1 MNLLTPLK
9 QYFGFTSFRPLQ
21 EDIIKDSLAGRDV
34 FALLPTGGGKSL
46 CYQLPAL
53 VRPGLTLVVSPLIA
67 LMKDQV
73 QALEACGVAATFL
86 NSSLDADESRTRLRD
101 LHQGRYRLLYA
112 APERL
117 MLSGFLEDLKRW
129 KVALIAIDESHCIS
143 EWGHDFRPEYRK
155 LSELR
160 EHFPEVPVMAL
171 TATATPRV
179 QADILRQ
186 LRLKDPA
193 VYAASFNR
201 PNLTYRMLPKN
212 DADEQVLNFLET
224 TKGESGII
232 YCQSRKATESLAE
245 WLVEQGIK
253 AAPYH
258 AGLSSEERSR
268 HQDLFLK
275 DDVQVICATIAF
287 GMGINKP
294 NVRFVIHY
302 DLPKNIEGYYQ
313 ETGRA
318 GRDGLPSECLLLFSA
333 GDAAKQF
340 RFIDEKPDLKERE
353 IAKKQL
359 EQMIHYAESTECRRK
374 SLLHYFGEVYD
385 HAGKQFFQYARSG
398 LMPSSTQDNCGA
410 CDNCISP
417 RTAYDGT
424 QNAQKFLS
432 CVYRI
437 RHKSGFSVGMKHV
450 IEVLTGADTDKI
462 RRWKHHELSTYG
474 IGKDCSRKDWAAIGR
489 ELIRLGFLV
498 LDTGKFSVIQL
509 TEAGEKALRERQTI
523 LLTQYKEEIK
533 KAKSADS
540 FQYDEILFER
550 LRSLRKRM
558 ADERGIPAYMIFS
571 DVSLRQIARNYP
583 LNEREFSR
591 IGGVGQKK
599 LEEFGQTF
607 LVEITAYLQE
617 NPRRTFASDGPLPV
631 HSPRLNQTGRETL
644 RRFRDGESI
653 GEIARA
659 RGFVTGTIYSHLAEA
674 CNSGE
679 EIDIDRLLTPDEQKK
694 MEEAFAQIGLSNL
707 PGVYELL
714 DQKFDYGMLRIYRS
728 VCKTRQ
734 KTTGLSL

>member
-1 MNLLTPLK
+1 MDLLTPLK

-53 VRPGLTLVVSPLIA
+53 IRPGLTLVVSPLIA

-86 NSSLDADESRTRLRD
+86 NSSLDAEEARTRLRD

-117 MLSGFLEDLKRW
+117 MLPGFLEDLKLW
-129 KVALIAIDESHCIS
+129 KVCLIAIDESHCIS
-143 EWGHDFRPEYRK
+143 EWGHDFRPEYRR

-160 EHFPEVPVMAL
+160 GHFPEIPVMAL

-186 LRLKDPA
+186 LRLKEPA

-201 PNLTYRMLPKN
+201 PNLTYRMLPKS
-212 DADEQVLNFLET
+212 DADEQVLNFLGNY
-224 TKGESGII
+224 KSESGII
-232 YCQSRKATESLAE
+232 YCQSRKAAEGLAQR
-245 WLVEQGIK
+245 LVEQGIK

-258 AGLSSEERSR
+258 AGLAAEERSR

-275 DDVQVICATIAF
+275 DDVQIICATIAF

-340 RFIDEKPDLKERE
+340 RFINEKTDLKERE
-353 IAKKQL
+353 IASKQL
-359 EQMIHYAESTECRRK
+359 EQMIHYAESAECRRK

-385 HAGKQFFQYARSG
+385 PAAKQFFENAASS
-398 LMPSSTQDNCGA
+398 LMPPPTQDHCGA
-410 CDNCISP
+410 CDNCLSP
-417 RTAYDGT
+417 RTVYDGT
-424 QNAQKFLS
+424 LNAQKFLS

-437 RHKSGFSVGMKHV
+437 RHKSGFSVGMRHI
-450 IEVLTGADTDKI
+450 IEVLTGADTEKI
-462 RRWKHHELSTYG
+462 RNWQHHELSTYG
-474 IGKDCSRKDWAAIGR
+474 IGKDCSRKEWAAIGR
-489 ELIRLGFLV
+489 ELVRLGFLA
-498 LDTGKFSVIQL
+498 LDTGKFSVTVL
-509 TEAGEKALRERQTI
+509 TEAGAKALKERQTI
-523 LLTQYKEEIK
+523 LLTQHKEEIK
-533 KAKSADS
+533 KSS
-540 FQYDEILFER
+540 TSGSLQCDENLFER
-550 LRSLRKRM
+550 LRRLRKRM

-571 DVSLRQIARNYP
+571 DVSLRQTARNYP

-591 IGGVGQKK
+591 ISGVGQKK
-599 LEEFGQTF
+599 LEEFGQAF
-607 LVEITAYLQE
+607 LAEIAAYLQE
-617 NPRRTFASDGPLPV
+617 NPRQIFVQDAVPAPV
-631 HSPRLNQTGRETL
+631 SSPRLNQTSRETL
-644 RRFRDGESI
+644 RRFRAGESI
-653 GEIARA
+653 EEIARA
-659 RGFVTGTIYSHLAEA
+659 RELVTGTICGHLAEA
-674 CNSGE
+674 CSAGE
-679 EIDIDRLLTPDEQKK
+679 EVDINRLFAPDDQKK
-694 MEEAFAQIGLSNL
+694 LEAAFSRIGFSNL
-707 PGVYELL
+707 TGVYELL
-714 DQKFDYGMLRIYRS
+714 AGKLDYGHLRLYRS
-728 VCKTRQ
+728 VAQRPKA
-734 KTTGLSL
+734 TTV